1 MEGYPFL
8 GGSLLESKGNSN
20 PLETEHSAA
29 VKGSSFA
36 SLSTVTAAP
45 DSEAIATFNL
55 LKGT

>member
-1 MEGYPFL
+1 M
-8 GGSLLESKGNSN
+8 LESKGNSN
-20 PLETEHSAA
+20 PLETEHSVA

-36 SLSTVTAAP
+36 SLSTVAAAP